1 MSRHTILGP
10 ADRPSPPQPKSLGSW
25 LVAFTI
31 ASTQLVAAAATLRA
45 DDEGT
50 ATTDRP
56 TLLVDANFAN
66 GSGRVESL
74 DQRTRT
80 IRLSPTEHK
89 QRGWACWWYVK
100 VTGIRPGETVTL
112 DVGKAP
118 WATPARAAYSLDN
131 QNWSQ
136 TNRGIRGQDRIVYRQ
151 RIDASEA
158 WFAWGP
164 PFTVAD
170 ANALTEWAAVGIP
183 QTRKIDLVRT
193 RGGQVI
199 PAIRVSATPADA
211 VTSSKTP
218 LSNQAENGRPYT
230 IWIQARQHAWEA
242 GSSWVCKGLVN
253 WLASD
258 DPRAESLRAS
268 SQLVIVPIMDVDNVL
283 LGAGGKNQLP
293 HDHNRDWSEEPHWP
307 AVRAATAEIRALD
320 RDDRFD
326 VFIDLHNPGPR
337 DDVSFFFVAP
347 RELLTDKGR
356 RNLQRLLATA
366 QAEITGPLAFAGES
380 RESGPNYD
388 KEWRRISKNWVSF
401 NTREHVV
408 AVTLET
414 TWNSPSST
422 ISGYETVGRQLGLA
436 LERYLRTNPR
446 QDD

>member
-1 MSRHTILGP
+1 MSRHTNLCP
-10 ADRPSPPQPKSLGSW
+10 TVRPSPRQSKSFGSW
-25 LVAFTI
+25 LVGLTI
-31 ASTQLVAAAATLRA
+31 ATLQLVATAAMLRG
-45 DDEGT
+45 DNEIDT
-50 ATTDRP
+50 TTDQP
-56 TLLVDANFAN
+56 TLVVDADFAN
-66 GSGRVESL
+66 GNGRIESI

-80 IRLSPTEHK
+80 IRMSPTEHK

-100 VTGIRPGETVTL
+100 VTGIRAGETVTL

-118 WATPARAAYSLDN
+118 WATPAQAAYSLDN
-131 QNWSQ
+131 QNWCQ
-136 TNRGIRGQDRIVYRQ
+136 TNRGTQDKDRIVYRQ

-170 ANALTEWAAVGIP
+170 ANALTEWASGRIP

-199 PAIRVSATPADA
+199 PAIRVGAKPAGAARSSESPPTPQ
-211 VTSSKTP
+211 P
-218 LSNQAENGRPYT
+218 INGRPYT

-242 GSSWVCKGLVN
+242 GSSWVCKGLIN

-258 DPRAESLRAS
+258 DPRAESLRS
-268 SQLVIVPIMDVDNVL
+268 MSQLVIVPIMDVDNVL
-283 LGAGGKNQLP
+283 LGAGGKNQAP
-293 HDHNRDWSEEPHWP
+293 HDHNRDWSDAPHWP
-307 AVRAATAEIRALD
+307 AVRAAIAEIRGLD
-320 RDDRFD
+320 RDGRFD

-337 DDVSFFFVAP
+337 DDAPFFFVTP

-388 KEWRRISKNWVSF
+388 KEWRRISKNWVSL
-401 NTREHVV
+401 NTRGHVV

-414 TWNSPSST
+414 AWNSPSST
-422 ISGYETVGRQLGLA
+422 IGGYETVGRQLGLA